1 MAAGTAAMAAGARQ
15 RSEGGV
21 FTSSISLHQSIT
33 HVPALSETLT
43 EQRQGPEAGRTSG
56 RLTGTRKRR
65 RHAGAMPW
73 RVLHTIGPKLALIT
87 SSVGQLLHRYL
98 PRTRRH
104 SADMLCAATAAGLG
118 STAPGMSSAALQR
131 PGQAGWPAG
140 CRLPTGRSGRQAPA
154 KLAARAT
161 GKDKQAQETVTGVVF
176 EPFKGE

>member
-21 FTSSISLHQSIT
+21 FTSSISLHQRIT

-43 EQRQGPEAGRTSG
+43 EQRQGPEAVRTSG
-56 RLTGTRKRR
+56 RLTGTRKHR

-98 PRTRRH
+98 PRTRRDCQPLRRH
-104 SADMLCAATAAGLG
+104 ALRSHGSRPRVYGPRHVERGAAAAWSGGLARRLPPARRPLGAAGAG
-118 STAPGMSSAALQR
+118 EAGGARHGQ
-131 PGQAGWPAG
+131 GQAGAG
-140 CRLPTGRSGRQAPA
+140 DGDWR
-154 KLAARAT
+154 
-161 GKDKQAQETVTGVVF
+161 GV
-176 EPFKGE
+176 